1 MLPMY
6 LQTAQNSKL
15 KTQKKI
21 IENPKEKKKL
31 KREWDLKKKTIK
43 ESRNGLIQRLRNIRG
58 SF

>member
-15 KTQKKI
+15 KTRKKR

-31 KREWDLKKKTIK
+31 KREWNLKKKIIK
-43 ESRNGLIQRLRNIRG
+43 ESRKGLIQRLRNIRG

>member
-1 MLPMY
+1 MY